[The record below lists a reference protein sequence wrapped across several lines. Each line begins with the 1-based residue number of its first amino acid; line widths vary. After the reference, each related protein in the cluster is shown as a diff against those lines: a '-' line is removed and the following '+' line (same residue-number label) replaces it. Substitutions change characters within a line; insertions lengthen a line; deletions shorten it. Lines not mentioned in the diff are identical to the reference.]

1 MKSRMVEVAGL
12 NLKISLYNNMLSLSC
27 NIDGL
32 SVYNTCRIIRNS
44 KLTES
49 EIFAKIDADWVSKV
63 FSLNIRQ
70 INNIVH
76 SNVSVI
82 PVLTQP
88 KQVNVSAGAM
98 VSCFKNF

>member
-12 NLKISLYNNMLSLSC
+12 NLKITLHNNMLALSY

-32 SVYNTCRIIRNS
+32 SIYNTSRIIRNS

-49 EIFAKIDADWVSKV
+49 EIFSRIDADFVSKV
-63 FSLNIRQ
+63 FSLNINQ

-82 PVLTQP
+82 PIQTQA
-88 KQVNVSAGAM
+88 KQVNVAAGVMA
-98 VSCFKNF
+98 SCFKNY

>member
-12 NLKISLYNNMLSLSC
+12 NLKITIHNNMLALSY

-32 SVYNTCRIIRNS
+32 SIYNSSRIIRNS

-63 FSLNIRQ
+63 FFLNKRQ

-82 PVLTQP
+82 PVITQP
-88 KQVNVSAGAM
+88 KQVNVSPGAM

>member
-12 NLKISLYNNMLSLSC
+12 NLKITIHNNMLALSY

-32 SVYNTCRIIRNS
+32 SIYNSSRIIRNS

-49 EIFAKIDADWVSKV
+49 EIFARIDADLVSKV
-63 FSLNIRQ
+63 FSSNIKQ

-76 SNVSVI
+76 SNVCVI
-82 PVLTQP
+82 PIQTQA
-88 KQVNVSAGAM
+88 KQANVAAGVMA
-98 VSCFKNF
+98 SCFKNF

>member
-12 NLKISLYNNMLSLSC
+12 NLKISLHNNMLSLSC
-27 NIDGL
+27 NIDWL

-82 PVLTQP
+82 PVITQP
-88 KQVNVSAGAM
+88 KQGFVE
-98 VSCFKNF
+98 

>member
-12 NLKISLYNNMLSLSC
+12 NLKITIHNNMLALSY

-32 SVYNTCRIIRNS
+32 SIYNSSRIIRNS

-49 EIFAKIDADWVSKV
+49 EIFARIDADLVSKV
-63 FSLNIRQ
+63 FSVNIKQ

-76 SNVSVI
+76 SNVCVI
-82 PVLTQP
+82 PIQTQA
-88 KQVNVSAGAM
+88 KQGFVE
-98 VSCFKNF
+98 